1 MMKWRVLLAAL
12 LLAGAACRAS
22 KEQGASTGD
31 AAPHAP
37 SLESAVAT
45 LLASPDLAAAVTA
58 LQLDPAAFA
67 AVLVPP
73 FESLHTAYAAAFTAA
88 APALTAELRR
98 LAPAKAAG
106 SAGSAAPALPAIT
119 VRRHYAGDV
128 AISLAQ
134 GRVRWAQPVQSESW
148 LVRLGGTLV
157 DTVWVSHRG
166 RWFVLLGLDEAMR
179 AALASRTPR
188 TSLTSGTPDCA
199 AAALLAGRPGA
210 CSDAIWMAL
219 DGALR
224 GQDDRVSR
232 ACDRAVHLCH

>member
-1 MMKWRVLLAAL
+1 MLAAL

-22 KEQGASTGD
+22 KEPGAATGD

-37 SLESAVAT
+37 SLESAVAS
-45 LLASPDLAAAVTA
+45 LLASPDLPAAVVA
-58 LQLDPAAFA
+58 LQLDPATFA

-98 LAPAKAAG
+98 LAPANA
-106 SAGSAAPALPAIT
+106 AGSAAPVLPAIT

-148 LVRLGGTLV
+148 LVSLGGTLV

-179 AALASRTPR
+179 AALASRTSP
-188 TSLTSGTPDCA
+188 TPDCA

-224 GQDDRVSR
+224 GQDDRVAR

>member
-1 MMKWRVLLAAL
+1 MSATLRAALSAL
-12 LLAGAACRAS
+12 LLLAPVACRAS
-22 KEQGASTGD
+22 REGGSAED

-45 LLASPDLAAAVTA
+45 LLASPELPAAVA
-58 LQLDPAAFA
+58 ELQLDPAAFT

-73 FESLHTAYAAAFTAA
+73 FEHLHTAYAAAFSAA
-88 APALTAELRR
+88 APAFTAELRR
-98 LAPAKAAG
+98 LAEASRATP
-106 SAGSAAPALPAIT
+106 AAPAIS
-119 VRRHYAGDV
+119 VRRHYAGD
-128 AISLAQ
+128 ATLSLAQ

-148 LVRLGGTLV
+148 LVSLGGSLV

-179 AALASRTPR
+179 AALASRTPAAP
-188 TSLTSGTPDCA
+188 GCA
-199 AAALLAGRPGA
+199 TAASLAGRPGA

-224 GQDDRVSR
+224 GQDDRVAR

>member
-1 MMKWRVLLAAL
+1 LLVAL
-12 LLAGAACRAS
+12 LLLLLVAAACRPS
-22 KEQGASTGD
+22 QEPSGAAPGSGTGD

-45 LLASPDLAAAVTA
+45 LLAAPELPAAVA
-58 LQLDPAAFA
+58 ELQLDPAAFA

-73 FESLHTAYAAAFTAA
+73 FEHLHTSYAAAFTAA
-88 APALTAELRR
+88 APAFTAELRR
-98 LAPAKAAG
+98 LAAANG
-106 SAGSAAPALPAIT
+106 AGSAAPSIT
-119 VRRHYAGDV
+119 VRRHYAGDA

-148 LVRLGGTLV
+148 LVSLGDTLV

-179 AALASRTPR
+179 AALASRT
-188 TSLTSGTPDCA
+188 SGAPDCA

-224 GQDDRVSR
+224 GQDDRIAR
-232 ACDRAVHLCH
+232 ACDRAIHLCH